1 MNRESNSRVAR
12 SAHGVILRRFLV
24 LGACVAAISG
34 FLAAATI
41 RAKADTAQARRPAR
55 ALPAPVKAYGLK
67 SAPITMEVFTDY
79 QCPRCR
85 EFYEDTLRQVID
97 TYVANG
103 KVYLVHH
110 DFPLDMHKYSGEAAR
125 WANACAE
132 VGEFGAAEEA
142 LYDNQDAWA
151 ADGNMARYIAAA
163 MPASDFK
170 RASLLMKDGQMP
182 APQAHGPSIDP
193 MAGVDR
199 PCPVDPYIAQD
210 IKLAY
215 QVPFDGTPGFII
227 SYKGQRFPAVPY
239 AVSWPVLQQ
248 LFDSLLQR

>member
-1 MNRESNSRVAR
+1 MNRESNSRIAGP
-12 SAHGVILRRFLV
+12 AYGATLRRFLV
-24 LGACVAAISG
+24 LGVCATAISG
-34 FLAAATI
+34 FLAVATL
-41 RAKADTAQARRPAR
+41 RAKADAAQARRPAR

-85 EFYEDTLRQVID
+85 QFYENTLRQVIA

-125 WANACAE
+125 WADACAE
-132 VGEFGAAEEA
+132 VGEFGPAEEA
-142 LYDNQDAWA
+142 LYDNQDSWA
-151 ADGNMARYIAAA
+151 ADGNMAKFIAAA

-170 RASLLMKDGQMP
+170 RVSLLMKDGQMP

-199 PCPVDPYIAQD
+199 PCPVDTYIAQD

-227 SYKGQRFPAVPY
+227 SYKGRRFPAVPY

-248 LFDSLLQR
+248 LFDSLLQQ

>member
-1 MNRESNSRVAR
+1 MNRESNLRIAESTRA
-12 SAHGVILRRFLV
+12 AILRKFLV
-24 LGACVAAISG
+24 FGACVTISG
-34 FLAAATI
+34 FLAAATVSAAGGASQTH
-41 RAKADTAQARRPAR
+41 RASRHI
-55 ALPAPVKAYGLK
+55 PAPVKAYGLK

-85 EFYEDTLRQVID
+85 EFYEDTLRQVIA

-125 WANACAE
+125 WADACAE

-151 ADGNMARYIAAA
+151 ADGNVARYIAAA

-170 RASLLMKDGQMP
+170 RVSLLMKNGQMP

-199 PCPVDPYIAQD
+199 PCPVDTYIAQD

-215 QVPFDGTPGFII
+215 EVPFNGTPGFII
-227 SYKGQRFPAVPY
+227 TYKGQRFPAVPY
-239 AVSWPVLQQ
+239 AVSWPVLHQ
-248 LFDSLLQR
+248 LFDSLLRQ